1 MPLGVLPL
9 GTLNHFAG
17 DLKIPAD
24 LEAAVRLIAEGEVH
38 RLDVGEV
45 NGEIFLN
52 NSSLG
57 FYPPIVQ
64 ARDQE
69 MKRFKRGK
77 WLAMAIATFRL
88 LPKLSSLHVKISSG
102 DWQVERKTELLFV
115 GNNEY
120 GFSAFA
126 HGAPDRL
133 EESGNLYLYLA
144 RSRSRLSLFGLAL
157 VGLVRDI
164 KQTRSVEDWRL
175 PEFKVEVR
183 EKHSIPVAFDGEVSK
198 MRSPLLYRTRPRGA
212 AGDHSS
218 PGAPLRSPQL
228 LGEIAHGAV
237 EHLVLPLA
245 DPLDRRRHRDVRHQA
260 DPLQLAAVGVAH
272 VVAAEADRGDP
283 RQREVGDVAVGSR
296 RLRAD
301 ELRAV
306 RRLEEEAGVLGL
318 ADRPLV
324 DQHHGAAGVGRP
336 HRVGGERLE

>member
-1 MPLGVLPL
+1 MKVTVLVNRRGGSVRKKGITAESLREMFQKAGTEADVRLIPGEEICDAARAAVKAGTDAVVAGGGDGTIRAVASVLVDGKVPLGVLPL
-9 GTLNHFAG
+9 GTLNHFARRSQDPG
-17 DLKIPAD
+17 RSRGRRPAD
-24 LEAAVRLIAEGEVH
+24 RGGEVH

-77 WLAMAIATFRL
+77 WLAMAIATVRL

-102 DWQVERKTELLFV
+102 DWQVERKTELIFV

-144 RSRSRLSLFGLAL
+144 RSRSRVSLFGLAL

-183 EKHSIPVAFDGEVSK
+183 GHHSIPVAFDGEVSK
-198 MRSPLLYRTRPRGA
+198 MRSPLLYRTRPRA
-212 AGDHSS
+212 LPVIIPRPEPRPEPLPSQES
-218 PGAPLRSPQL
+218 PAPR
-228 LGEIAHGAV
+228 
-237 EHLVLPLA
+237 
-245 DPLDRRRHRDVRHQA
+245 
-260 DPLQLAAVGVAH
+260 
-272 VVAAEADRGDP
+272 
-283 RQREVGDVAVGSR
+283 
-296 RLRAD
+296 
-301 ELRAV
+301 
-306 RRLEEEAGVLGL
+306 
-318 ADRPLV
+318 
-324 DQHHGAAGVGRP
+324 
-336 HRVGGERLE
+336 